1 MHTMQR
7 SIMYM
12 SQTLSTDRYKRELE
26 SAQQA
31 RLARQAAELRRVER
45 VRRRAERKLLRAWK
59 RADELRT
66 MLEAV
71 G

>member
-1 MHTMQR
+1 
-7 SIMYM
+7 MYM
-12 SQTLSTDRYKRELE
+12 SQTLARDRYKSQLE
-26 SAQQA
+26 DAQQA

-45 VRRRAERKLLRAWK
+45 VRQRAERKLLRAWK

-66 MLEAV
+66 MLEAA